1 MRTINPIRRAAG
13 RKAQFVGDSFESWV
27 DGQHV
32 MAKNRGILA
41 HVAHT
46 YPRALHVKGR
56 LSFIKK
62 GVADYSGTLEGGRSL
77 AEEAK
82 SWSKDLFPRS
92 EVDTKQALHLETVA
106 RAGGL
111 ALLLVEFRRT
121 TPPLYQRFAVP
132 WLEVPWSVQNS
143 APTVAAADLMKW
155 IVAPDTCYLSRFH
168 EGGASSSPMTR
179 RRYARE

>member
-1 MRTINPIRRAAG
+1 MRNDRQIG
-13 RKAQFVGDSFESWV
+13 RKAKAVGGAFEEWI

-32 MAKNRGILA
+32 MAKNLGILA

-46 YPRALHVKGR
+46 YPAAVYLKGI
-56 LSFIKK
+56 LTHTKK

-82 SWSKDLFPRS
+82 STSAKLFPRS
-92 EVDTKQALHLETVA
+92 EVDILQARHLDTVA

-111 ALLLVEFRRT
+111 ALLVVEFRRT
-121 TPPLYQRFAVP
+121 EPPLYQRFAVP
-132 WLEVPWSVQNS
+132 WLEVPWSVQVS
-143 APTVAAADLMKW
+143 AVTVAAADLMQW
-155 IVAPDTCYLSRFH
+155 LIAPDTCYLSRFH
-168 EGGASSSPMTR
+168 KGGASSSPMTR